1 MEDRM
6 ARLKLYVGNKNYS
19 SWSLRP
25 WLAMK
30 AAGVDFEDEVIPFDF
45 PAGNPA
51 IKALS
56 EVGRVPIL
64 VDGDFKLWE
73 SLAIIDYVAEL
84 FPEKRLWPENIRDRA
99 LARAYSLEMAT
110 GFRAL
115 RNACPM
121 NLRRPCQ
128 AKQVG
133 EDVRADV
140 ARIEKIWSDALAR
153 SGGPFL
159 FGDFSAVD
167 AMFAPV
173 VNRFDAY
180 MLTEKPQSRAYM
192 RTVVDHPAF
201 QEWAAAAALETWIV
215 AEDEA

>member
-1 MEDRM
+1 M
-6 ARLKLYVGNKNYS
+6 AQLKLYVGNKNYS

-25 WLAMK
+25 WLALK
-30 AAGVDFEDEVIPFDF
+30 AAGVDFEDDVVPFDF

-56 EVGRVPIL
+56 DVGRVPIL
-64 VDGDFKLWE
+64 VDGDFRLWE
-73 SLAIIDYVAEL
+73 SLAIIDYVADL
-84 FPEKRLWPENIRDRA
+84 FPEKRLWPQDIRDRA

-121 NLRRPCQ
+121 NLRRPRK
-128 AKQVG
+128 AMVVG
-133 EDVRADV
+133 EDVLADV

-159 FGDFSAVD
+159 FGEFSAVD
-167 AMFAPV
+167 AMYAPV

-192 RTVVDHPAF
+192 QAVVDHPAF
-201 QEWAAAAALETWIV
+201 CEWAAAAALETWIV
-215 AEDEA
+215 PEDEA

>member
-1 MEDRM
+1 M
-6 ARLKLYVGNKNYS
+6 AQLKLYVGNKNYS

-25 WLAMK
+25 WLALK

-45 PAGNPA
+45 PAGNPS
-51 IKALS
+51 IKAVS
-56 EVGRVPIL
+56 ETGRVPL
-64 VDGDFKLWE
+64 LAHDDFKLWE
-73 SLAIIDYVAEL
+73 SLAIIDYVADL
-84 FPEKRLWPENIRDRA
+84 FPDKRLWPEDIRDRA

-121 NLRRPCQ
+121 NLRRPRK
-128 AKQVG
+128 AMAVS
-133 EDVRADV
+133 EDVLADV
-140 ARIEKIWSDALAR
+140 ARIEKIWSDALVR

-173 VNRFDAY
+173 VNRFDVY
-180 MLTEKPQSRAYM
+180 MLTEKPQLRAYM
-192 RTVVDHPAF
+192 QAVVDHPAF
-201 QEWAAAAALETWIV
+201 REWAAAAALETWIV
-215 AEDEA
+215 PEDEA

>member
-1 MEDRM
+1 M
-6 ARLKLYVGNKNYS
+6 AQLKLYVGNKNYS

-25 WLAMK
+25 WLALK

-45 PAGNPA
+45 PAGNPS
-51 IKALS
+51 IKAVS
-56 EVGRVPIL
+56 ETGRVPLL
-64 VDGDFKLWE
+64 VHDDFKVWE
-73 SLAIIDYVAEL
+73 SLAIIDYVADL
-84 FPEKRLWPENIRDRA
+84 FPDKRLWPEHIRDRA

-121 NLRRPCQ
+121 NLRRPRK
-128 AKQVG
+128 AMAVG
-133 EDVRADV
+133 EDVLADV

-192 RTVVDHPAF
+192 QAVVDHPAF
-201 QEWAAAAALETWIV
+201 REWAAAAALETWIV
-215 AEDEA
+215 PEDEA

>member
-1 MEDRM
+1 M
-6 ARLKLYVGNKNYS
+6 AQLKLYVGNKNYS

-25 WLAMK
+25 WLALK
-30 AAGVDFEDEVIPFDF
+30 AADIDFEDDVVPFDF

-64 VDGDFKLWE
+64 VDGDFRLWE
-73 SLAIIDYVAEL
+73 SLAIIDYVADL
-84 FPEKRLWPENIRDRA
+84 FPEKRLWPQDIRDRA

-121 NLRRPCQ
+121 NLRRPRK
-128 AKQVG
+128 AMAVG
-133 EDVRADV
+133 EDVLADV
-140 ARIEKIWSDALAR
+140 ARIEKIWSEALAR

-173 VNRFDAY
+173 VNRFDVY
-180 MLTEKPQSRAYM
+180 MLTEAPQSRAYM
-192 RTVVDHPAF
+192 QAVADHPAF
-201 QEWAAAAALETWIV
+201 RDWAAAAAKETWIV

>member
-1 MEDRM
+1 M
-6 ARLKLYVGNKNYS
+6 AQLKLYVGNKNYS

-30 AAGVDFEDEVIPFDF
+30 AAGIDFEDEVIPFDF
-45 PAGNPA
+45 AGGNPA
-51 IKALS
+51 IKTVS
-56 EVGRVPIL
+56 EVGRVPLL
-64 VDGDFKLWE
+64 VHGDFRLWE
-73 SLAIIDYVAEL
+73 SLAITDYVAEL
-84 FPEKRLWPENIRDRA
+84 FPDKRVWPDDMRDRA

-121 NLRRPCQ
+121 NLRRPRK
-128 AKQVG
+128 ALPVG
-133 EDVRADV
+133 DDVRVDV
-140 ARIEKIWSDALAR
+140 ARIERIWSDALGR

-159 FGDFSAVD
+159 FGEFSAAD
-167 AMFAPV
+167 AMYAPV

-192 RTVVDHPAF
+192 QSVADHPAF
-201 QEWAAAAALETWIV
+201 QEWAAGAAVETWIV